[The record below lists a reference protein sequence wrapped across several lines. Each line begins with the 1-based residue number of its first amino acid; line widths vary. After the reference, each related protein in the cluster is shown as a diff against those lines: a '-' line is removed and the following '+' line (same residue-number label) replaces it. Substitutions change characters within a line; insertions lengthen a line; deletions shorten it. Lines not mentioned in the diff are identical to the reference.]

1 MQYGRIWVTPH
12 FYCQHLHCIHFLVL
26 SKQAKTHFVLLINL
40 AVEDL
45 LIGFTEPVAIGTVG
59 IPQRF
64 GQEFYGNVSTAF
76 QPQFF
81 SLLAVNG
88 IVDFIHWIVAYCCI
102 LASCL
107 LTIRVTYLIV
117 RRKRNTCRRY
127 PTMVKNHCEN
137 RPNGGKHS
145 TKLPRTLFIMIAVS
159 LGQSVASKH
168 RNFFCS
174 QLLCHRCVPI
184 PLIYASTVLHL
195 ANSLV
200 NPVIYSFRLPIVR
213 EAVGK
218 LKLKKQSKEY
228 EISGQSWNFI
238 IFYNYFRLS
247 KMNNNKMPVMI
258 VYLKNKRVCLEF
270 VQFYIIFT
278 STYTLLSIKL
288 EFLCALKAEED
299 LKS

>member
-40 AVEDL
+40 AVADL
-45 LIGFTEPVAIGTVG
+45 LIGFTEPVAIGKVG

-127 PTMVKNHCEN
+127 PTMVKNHCQN

-159 LGQSVASKH
+159 LGFWLPGTVFFSVHS
-168 RNFFCS
+168 
-174 QLLCHRCVPI
+174 LCHRCVPI

-200 NPVIYSFRLPIVR
+200 NPVIYSFRMPIFR

-228 EISGQSWNFI
+228 EISCPSWNFI
-238 IFYNYFRLS
+238 IFSYPS
-247 KMNNNKMPVMI
+247 W
-258 VYLKNKRVCLEF
+258 
-270 VQFYIIFT
+270 
-278 STYTLLSIKL
+278 
-288 EFLCALKAEED
+288 
-299 LKS
+299 